1 MDEKEV
7 IEKRIKENLELD
19 NSLESIKNHLVKI
32 YPEELVNEVI
42 KKFNRKDRALETLT
56 RVIKSPFIEK
66 ISLII
71 FGIFLALTLLESGL
85 HITGFVASFGQDY
98 ENSAIEFVNLENEDA
113 IRILAL
119 GESTTAGGGDSWPS
133 QLERLLN
140 ERSSKIKFRV
150 YNGGTGG
157 TTTAFILSRLKRN
170 LETYNPDI
178 VITMMGINDRT
189 VDTGRLVYRENENLK
204 TKFIFFLKSF
214 RLYRLYKWLLFS
226 WENKINFEDNQLVD
240 EIMDKYHEENG
251 TLRQQGKLRDAINTL
266 SEIIQVK
273 DDYRAYAELGFV
285 YYDLKEFDKAE
296 QMFRKSIEISPRK
309 NRPAYYGL
317 EQIYRLRKIDDK
329 GIKEFYNEHG
339 YSFDINDDPD
349 FEVTKYHYRLMYK
362 ILNEN
367 GIKLIVMQYPTLDI
381 LELKKIFTKNESII
395 FISNEENFMEAL
407 ENGKYEDYFIDNLRP
422 TFGHATP
429 KGNRLIAE
437 NVANVLEENGYI
449 K

>member
-1 MDEKEV
+1 MNGKEV
-7 IEKRIKENLELD
+7 IEKRIKENLELG
-19 NSLESIKNHLVKI
+19 NSLESIKKHLVKI

-42 KKFNRKDRALETLT
+42 NKFNRKDRAKENL
-56 RVIKSPFIEK
+56 IKIVKSSFIQK
-66 ISLII
+66 ASLII
-71 FGIFLALTLLESGL
+71 FGIFLALIILESGL
-85 HITGFVASFGQDY
+85 RITGFVATFEQDY
-98 ENSAIEFVNLENEDA
+98 ENSPIEFVNLENEDA
-113 IRILAL
+113 VRILAL

-140 ERSSKIKFRV
+140 ERSSKIKFKV
-150 YNGGTGG
+150 YNEGTGG
-157 TTTAFILSRLKRN
+157 TTTAFILSRLKRD
-170 LETYNPDI
+170 LEIYNPDI

-189 VDTGRLVYRENENLK
+189 VDTGRLVYRENETLK

-226 WENKINFEDNQLVD
+226 WENKINFEDNQLVN
-240 EIMDKYHEENG
+240 EIMNKYHEENG
-251 TLRQQGKLRDAINTL
+251 TLRQQGKLREAINTL
-266 SEIIQVK
+266 NEIIQVK

-296 QMFRKSIEISPRK
+296 EMFKKSIEISPRK
-309 NRPAYYGL
+309 SRPAYYGL

-407 ENGKYEDYFIDNLRP
+407 ENGKYEDYFIDHIRDS
-422 TFGHATP
+422 FGHATP
-429 KGNRLIAE
+429 TGNKLIAE
-437 NVANVLEENGYI
+437 NVANTLEE
-449 K
+449 